1 MIMRTNCFFL
11 FAVLAGI
18 VSGGRLS
25 ANDSIPERG
34 HVMLY
39 TPYTKIAVSP
49 GTSVNYDI
57 ELINNSGTLV
67 DEKLSLE
74 GLSTAWKHEFKSG
87 GWNLR
92 QLSVLPNDKKSF
104 NLSVSVPLKVNR
116 GSYAFTVLAGETKLP
131 LHIVVSQQG
140 TYQTELTTEQPNMQG
155 NTKSSFTFNA
165 TLKNQTA
172 DQQSYALIADAP
184 RGWNVIFKPNYKQ
197 ATSTQIAANSS
208 QNLTIEITPP
218 ANAEAGTYHIPVR
231 AASGSTSAELQLEIV
246 ITGSF
251 QMELTTPQGLLSSDI
266 TAGDTKRL
274 ELVIRNTGSSTLK
287 DIDLTAGKPANW
299 EVTFEPSKI
308 DSLRAGAVANATAI
322 MKASGKAL
330 PGDYVTTIK
339 ASTPEVNASA
349 QFRISV
355 RTPMLWGWVGVLITL
370 TAIGIVIWLFRKYGR
385 R

>member
-1 MIMRTNCFFL
+1 MPSPF
-11 FAVLAGI
+11 
-18 VSGGRLS
+18 
-25 ANDSIPERG
+25 
-34 HVMLY
+34 
-39 TPYTKIAVSP
+39 SP
-49 GTSVNYDI
+49 GKRSCRFTSSYRSRA
-57 ELINNSGTLV
+57 LTRRS
-67 DEKLSLE
+67 SLR
-74 GLSTAWKHEFKSG
+74 SSPIW
-87 GWNLR
+87 
-92 QLSVLPNDKKSF
+92 
-104 NLSVSVPLKVNR
+104 
-116 GSYAFTVLAGETKLP
+116 
-131 LHIVVSQQG
+131 
-140 TYQTELTTEQPNMQG
+140 QG

-208 QNLTIEITPP
+208 QNLTIETTPP

-330 PGDYVTTIK
+330 PEIM
-339 ASTPEVNASA
+339 S
-349 QFRISV
+349 
-355 RTPMLWGWVGVLITL
+355 
-370 TAIGIVIWLFRKYGR
+370 R
-385 R
+385 RSRHRLPK

>member
-1 MIMRTNCFFL
+1 MPSPF
-11 FAVLAGI
+11 
-18 VSGGRLS
+18 
-25 ANDSIPERG
+25 
-34 HVMLY
+34 
-39 TPYTKIAVSP
+39 SP
-49 GTSVNYDI
+49 GKRSCRYTSSYRSRA
-57 ELINNSGTLV
+57 LTRRS
-67 DEKLSLE
+67 SLR
-74 GLSTAWKHEFKSG
+74 SSPIW
-87 GWNLR
+87 
-92 QLSVLPNDKKSF
+92 
-104 NLSVSVPLKVNR
+104 
-116 GSYAFTVLAGETKLP
+116 
-131 LHIVVSQQG
+131 
-140 TYQTELTTEQPNMQG
+140 QG

-299 EVTFEPSKI
+299 EVTFRTLENRFAARRRRCQRDGHNEGFRK
-308 DSLRAGAVANATAI
+308 GAA
-322 MKASGKAL
+322 
-330 PGDYVTTIK
+330 GDYVTTIK